1 VPPPATFP
9 KDGTLIEAGHI
20 YVAPPDHHMLIQ
32 GNIIRLTQ
40 GLKVHHTRPAAD
52 PLFVSAAEVH
62 GQRVI
67 GIVLSGGGGDGAAGL
82 RAITAYGGTAFV
94 QDPKEAEV
102 PSMPRSAIWAGHPD
116 ACLPVKDIAQRVRA
130 FCLCANP

>member
-1 VPPPATFP
+1 
-9 KDGTLIEAGHI
+9 
-20 YVAPPDHHMLIQ
+20 MLIQ